1 MDRKLLV
8 VDLTHGEITEQAIDP
23 AYARDFIGGSGL
35 GVRLL
40 WDSLDPKR
48 DPLDPASPLL
58 WMTGPL
64 TGTGGPTTGRSSI
77 CARSPQTGLWG
88 ESNIGGFV
96 GSELRYAGYDGVL
109 ITGRANAPVYLWIH
123 NGQGRTARRL
133 APVGQNRHPRD
144 SAHRQGGG
152 RRADGARGVHRPGR
166 RTGRAVRFDPV
177 RSRAT
182 GRAHRHGR
190 G

>member
-1 MDRKLLV
+1 MDRKLLI
-8 VDLTHGEITEQAIDP
+8 VDLTRGKITEQAIDP

-40 WDSLDPKR
+40 WDSLDPKC

-58 WMTGPL
+58 WITGPL

-123 NGQGRTARRL
+123 NGQAELRDASHLWGKADTYETQRIIKAR
-133 APVGQNRHPRD
+133 
-144 SAHRQGGG
+144 SASR
-152 RRADGARGVHRPGR
+152 RRAWRASVWPANTACRTLRSCPTTGARPGAPAWAR
-166 RTGRAVRFDPV
+166 
-177 RSRAT
+177 
-182 GRAHRHGR
+182 
-190 G
+190 